1 MLKTKPNYDSK
12 HETVFC
18 QTPRENRVHCP
29 LQKSPGTM
37 DQVGPL
43 KQPSPACVSSVLFA
57 RFTHSLLIVSVSHLQ
72 IAKPNAPSNLY
83 IKNIA
88 RGTTDPEID
97 SVTWIKFSNKM
108 SPLAFV
114 ANLATRWRHLQ

>member
-1 MLKTKPNYDSK
+1 MINTCRQSHRAKGGASILSTLCLSRSGAQLCSCCSKQNLK

-57 RFTHSLLIVSVSHLQ
+57 RFTHSLLIV
-72 IAKPNAPSNLY
+72 I
-83 IKNIA
+83 
-88 RGTTDPEID
+88 
-97 SVTWIKFSNKM
+97 NK
-108 SPLAFV
+108 
-114 ANLATRWRHLQ
+114 